1 MNKTIA
7 ITAIALVSIALGMS
21 AIAPAMGV
29 GNPENTLKAP
39 LYKGDCNEFDL
50 CEVIVDANRNGC
62 DEGDRRITIA
72 KSVFDKMG
80 LSDCPFDRTTPPEI

>member
-29 GNPENTLKAP
+29 GNPEGNTRVP
-39 LYKGDCNEFDL
+39 LYKGGECNEFDL
-50 CEVIVDANRNGC
+50 CPVIIDADRNGC
-62 DEGDRRITIA
+62 DENDKTMTIA

-80 LSDCPFDRTTPPEI
+80 LANCPGAEW